1 MRIFA
6 GEALEPESVSLA
18 VSFGNSEAIQW
29 AFWKL
34 EGLHRKNAKIP

>member
-1 MRIFA
+1 MRTFA

>member
-1 MRIFA
+1 MPTFA

-29 AFWKL
+29 ACWKL
-34 EGLHRKNAKIP
+34 EGLHRENAKTP